1 MLPEFDESEIGP
13 LYSPVN
19 VLRHGMTPED
29 LGSAFVAFVKRAY
42 RRIVTVGRE
51 YSNGDSQ
58 KFEDMPVRDLVVMAM
73 EEAEDLSVY
82 AGMLHIRLQRMLR
95 AIDSAAERAAKD
107 WEGAK

>member
-1 MLPEFDESEIGP
+1 MLPKFDESETGP

-29 LGSAFVAFVKRAY
+29 LGSAFVDFIKRSY

-58 KFEDMPVRDLVVMAM
+58 KFEDMPVRELVVMAM
-73 EEAEDLSVY
+73 EEAEDLAVY
-82 AGMLHIRLQRMLR
+82 SGMLHIRLQRMLK
-95 AIDSAAERAAKD
+95 AIDSAAARSGNE
-107 WEGAK
+107 WGA